1 MKLEHNM
8 HNNERIFPS
17 YSTIC
22 LLAQLCRSAVR
33 EALIKYIFNN
43 KKSSNFCRSMVSRS
57 MVFAQPQGGCELGTN
72 KGQIRICLITEDNM
86 LDSERE
92 YVK

>member
-1 MKLEHNM
+1 
-8 HNNERIFPS
+8 
-17 YSTIC
+17 
-22 LLAQLCRSAVR
+22 
-33 EALIKYIFNN
+33 
-43 KKSSNFCRSMVSRS
+43 MVSRS
-57 MVFAQPQGGCELGTN
+57 MVFTQPQGGRELGTN